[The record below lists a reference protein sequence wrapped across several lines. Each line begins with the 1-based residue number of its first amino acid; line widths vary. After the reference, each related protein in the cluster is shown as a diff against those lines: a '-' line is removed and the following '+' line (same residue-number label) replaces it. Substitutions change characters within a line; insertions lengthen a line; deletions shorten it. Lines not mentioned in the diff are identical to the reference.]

1 MKVKD
6 IIAAVEEFAPAEVQ
20 EGWDNSGLIIGS
32 PEDDAAGVLVAFD
45 CTPETVDE
53 ALREGCGMIVT
64 HHPLIFKGLKRIT
77 PGDPV
82 CDAVIKA
89 VKAGIAVYAAHTS
102 ADKVLGGV
110 SFAMAEKLGLRD
122 VEILS
127 KDSDETG
134 LGAVGNLP
142 EPLAAKDFIALL
154 KKAFGC
160 AVVKCSAPVDGLI
173 SRVALCG
180 GSGAE
185 FIPAARERGAQAYVS
200 ADISYH
206 NFFTPQGFMV
216 ADVGHFE
223 SEVEITDILFSKL
236 KKKFPNFAVRIS
248 TVMHNPVYYF

>member
-6 IIAAVEEFAPAEVQ
+6 IVGAVEEFAPAAVQ

-32 PEDDAAGVLVAFD
+32 PEACIDGVLVAFD

-53 ALREGCGMIVT
+53 AVREGCGMIVT
-64 HHPLIFKGLKRIT
+64 HHPLIFKGLKKII

-102 ADKVLGGV
+102 ADKVPGGV
-110 SFAMAEKLGLRD
+110 SFAMAEKLGLKD
-122 VEILS
+122 AEILS
-127 KDSDETG
+127 QDPSGTG
-134 LGAVGNLP
+134 LGVVGDLP
-142 EPLAAKDFIALL
+142 EPLPAKEFIALL

-160 AVVKCSAPVDGLI
+160 AVVKCSAPVAGLI
-173 SRVALCG
+173 GRVALCG

-185 FIPAARERGAQAYVS
+185 FIPLAQSRGAQAYVS

-206 NFFTPQGFMV
+206 NFFTPEGFMV
-216 ADVGHFE
+216 ADIGHFE
-223 SEVEITDILFSKL
+223 SEVEITGILFSKL
-236 KKKFPNFAVRIS
+236 KKNFPNFAVRIS